1 MNSALKYGLL
11 VGIVAVIFKAITN
24 YYLIG
29 QLSVEFYSTI
39 IAAFFLVAGIYIG
52 VTQGIRKHLKVMRPA
67 DSSVTVKTVDRH
79 EENGRHFFEGAN
91 GSVVLPEPLSKREQE
106 VLQLIAAG
114 RSNEE
119 IAAELFIAVSTV
131 KTHLIKIY
139 GKLEVRRRTQA
150 IARARQLKL
159 L

>member
-1 MNSALKYGLL
+1 MNSALKYGLV
-11 VGIVAVIFKAITN
+11 VGVVAVIFKAITN
-24 YYLIG
+24 YYLLG

-52 VTQGIRKHLKVMRPA
+52 VTQSIAKRLQATRLIE
-67 DSSVTVKTVDRH
+67 SSLPPNSN
-79 EENGRHFFEGAN
+79 EQNGENGQHAFTDAN
-91 GSVVLPEPLSKREQE
+91 GSAILLDPLSKRELE

-119 IAAELFIAVSTV
+119 VAADLFIAVSTV

-139 GKLEVRRRTQA
+139 GKLEVKRRTQA
-150 IARARQLKL
+150 IAKARQLRL

>member
-11 VGIVAVIFKAITN
+11 VGVVAVIFKAITN
-24 YYLIG
+24 YYLLG

-39 IAAFFLVAGIYIG
+39 IAAFFLIAGIYIG
-52 VTQGIRKHLKVMRPA
+52 VTQSIARRLQATRIIE
-67 DSSVTVKTVDRH
+67 SSLPQNSNEQRGEKGEHALT
-79 EENGRHFFEGAN
+79 GAN
-91 GSVVLPEPLSKREQE
+91 GSAVLLEPLSKRELE

-119 IAAELFIAVSTV
+119 VAAELFIAVSTV

-139 GKLEVRRRTQA
+139 GKLDVKRRTQA
-150 IARARQLKL
+150 IAKARQLKL

>member
-11 VGIVAVIFKAITN
+11 VGLVAVIFKAITN
-24 YYLIG
+24 YYLLG

-52 VTQGIRKHLKVMRPA
+52 VTQSLRRRLNALRPA
-67 DSSVTVKTVDRH
+67 ESSVAANTVDGH
-79 EENGRHFFEGAN
+79 EENGRDSFDGAN
-91 GSVVLPEPLSKREQE
+91 GSIALTEPLSKRELE

-131 KTHLIKIY
+131 KTHLINIY
-139 GKLEVRRRTQA
+139 GKLEVKRRTQA
-150 IARARQLKL
+150 IAKARQLKL

>member
-1 MNSALKYGLL
+1 MNSALKYGLI
-11 VGIVAVIFKAITN
+11 VGIVAVIFKAVTN
-24 YYLIG
+24 YYLLG

-52 VTQGIRKHLKVMRPA
+52 VTQSIARRLQATRLIE
-67 DSSVTVKTVDRH
+67 SSAAKNS
-79 EENGRHFFEGAN
+79 EAQNGENGKHAFAGAN
-91 GSVVLPEPLSKREQE
+91 GSVALLDPLSKRELE

-119 IAAELFIAVSTV
+119 VAAELFIAVSTV

-139 GKLEVRRRTQA
+139 GKLEVKRRTQA
-150 IARARQLKL
+150 IAKARQLKL

>member
-11 VGIVAVIFKAITN
+11 VGVVAVMFKAVTN
-24 YYLIG
+24 YYLLG
-29 QLSVEFYSTI
+29 RLSVEFYSTA
-39 IAAFFLVAGIYIG
+39 IASFFLIAGIYIG
-52 VTQGIRKHLKVMRPA
+52 VTHNMRKRHIRRHLNGSLPQSNPTVQLEENDPLPA
-67 DSSVTVKTVDRH
+67 DGT
-79 EENGRHFFEGAN
+79 NGAAT
-91 GSVVLPEPLSKREQE
+91 LLEPLSKRELE

-119 IAAELFIAVSTV
+119 VAAELFIAVSTV
-131 KTHLIKIY
+131 KTHLINIY

-150 IARARQLKL
+150 IARARQLRL

>member
-11 VGIVAVIFKAITN
+11 VGVVAVIFKAITN
-24 YYLIG
+24 YYLLG

-52 VTQGIRKHLKVMRPA
+52 VTQSIAKRLQAARIIK
-67 DSSVTVKTVDRH
+67 SSTATNSN
-79 EENGRHFFEGAN
+79 EQPGENGKHDLTGAN
-91 GSVVLPEPLSKREQE
+91 GSAVLLEPLSKRELE

-119 IAAELFIAVSTV
+119 IAGELFIAVSTV
-131 KTHLIKIY
+131 KTHLIRIY
-139 GKLEVRRRTQA
+139 GKLEVKRRTQA
-150 IARARQLKL
+150 IAKARQFKL